1 MERIPR
7 EQLHLGTHQTITCPP
22 IVKRVSFP
30 SPPRSDKSVTD
41 PTSTLSLSH
50 SFPRS
55 KLEFHPYSYIEFHV
69 PTSLPQT
76 PHTSMLDYSVNP
88 SNASNQSPAST
99 PPQSP
104 ILPIPF
110 NPVATVIIPS
120 YPLLSLQMAINVLIT
135 QPNLND
141 TITYGLVSIVHN
153 YKVAHALQ
161 SKGLQ
166 ETNTAI

>member
-88 SNASNQSPAST
+88 TPMSSVTPSKRKLRPKCFLPDPLGQSHGLTGAALAAVNAPVSPPAA
-99 PPQSP
+99 PPAKRSKPAPPSP
-104 ILPIPF
+104 PRPR
-110 NPVATVIIPS
+110 
-120 YPLLSLQMAINVLIT
+120 
-135 QPNLND
+135 
-141 TITYGLVSIVHN
+141 
-153 YKVAHALQ
+153 
-161 SKGLQ
+161 
-166 ETNTAI
+166 